1 MKRRHFL
8 QAASTTL
15 GTIGLSQLD
24 FLIQADRTHQA
35 LAQPGSRKLAL
46 LVGIN
51 AYAGNI
57 RPLNGCVTDIQMQYE
72 LLRHRYGFNPADIL
86 VLTDNTANKPTR
98 NNILAAFEEHLIK
111 QAKPGDTVIFHYSGH
126 GAIVFDPDPIPT
138 YKINDRG
145 FNGTIVPM
153 DAALDNRNDIMG
165 KTLFLLSR
173 QVNTENFTMVLDS
186 CHSGGGT
193 RGNHIIRSV
202 PRDSAQP
209 NPNPSPAE
217 LNYQDQQMVKLNL
230 NPQQLLQLRTQGI
243 AKGIA
248 IGAAKADQYAIDASF
263 GDFNAGALSYLL
275 TRYLWQLPAQE
286 DITTTFDRL
295 ALITQEL
302 AAASGNV
309 QEPIKDTALGS
320 PLEKA
325 PIYNLTP
332 TRPSAEGVI
341 RSTQVPK
348 QKGVIEFWLG
358 GVVETSLKGFASGS
372 LFTLIDDEGK
382 PIGELEQ
389 IGRSGLVGYGKLKS
403 GTLPKPGTLLREK
416 LRNLPSDI
424 TLTIGLYENL
434 GDDRDALA
442 KALNAISQINAI
454 PVNQRGSVNFII
466 GRLTDEARTAG
477 KTGGITISQP
487 NDAIGLFTPG
497 YDPIDSSLFG
507 GLNEPV
513 TQVIDRLR
521 PKLKLFLA
529 REYLTR
535 MVNGNASELNVEVLF
550 KSQGHT
556 QTISN
561 GGTRSL
567 VQPPGMGIES
577 SRPHTY
583 KLSPNPKKPTQL
595 DISLTNK
602 ENNAIYTSAIQIAT
616 DGVMTILH
624 PSDWNS
630 PESAAAIKPGAT
642 HILPLEIIPPA
653 GYSELLVITSTSPL
667 RESLKGLQTI
677 ARGRGMTGRSAEGYL
692 SFDRASRSADEP
704 EESVIGVT
712 RSLVADLTRAV
723 GLAGRSKR
731 GLNANQ
737 CAIYSQLIHTIE

>member
-15 GTIGLSQLD
+15 ATIGLSQLD
-24 FLIQADRTHQA
+24 FLTQANRTHQA

-51 AYAGNI
+51 GYRGNI
-57 RPLNGCVTDIQMQYE
+57 SPLRGCVTDIQMQYE
-72 LLRHRYGFNPADIL
+72 LLRYRYGFNPADIL
-86 VLTDNTANKPTR
+86 VLTDNTATQPNR
-98 NNILAAFEEHLIK
+98 DNILAAFEEHLIK

-126 GAIVFDPDPIPT
+126 GALMFDAQPIPT
-138 YKINDRG
+138 YTSNGRG

-153 DAALDNRNDIMG
+153 DATTDTRNDIMG

-173 QVNTENFTMVLDS
+173 QVNTDNFTMVLDS

-193 RGNHIIRSV
+193 RGNHLIRSI
-202 PRDSAQP
+202 PRDPAQP

-230 NPQQLLQLRTQGI
+230 TPQQLLQLRTQGI

-248 IGAAKADQYAIDASF
+248 IGASQANQYAVDASF

-275 TRYLWQLPAQE
+275 TRYLWQLPAKE

-302 AAASGNV
+302 AAASGNP
-309 QEPIKDTALGS
+309 QQPTKETAPAS

-325 PIYNLTP
+325 PIYNLSP
-332 TRPSAEGVI
+332 TRPCAEGVI

-348 QKGVIEFWLG
+348 QKGLIEFWLG
-358 GVVETSLKGFASGS
+358 GVAETSLKGFASGS

-389 IGRSGLVGYGKLKS
+389 TGRSGLVAYGKLKS
-403 GTLPKPGTLLREK
+403 GSLPKPGTLLREK

-424 TLTIGLYENL
+424 TLTIGLHENL

-442 KALNAISQINAI
+442 KALNAISQVTAI
-454 PVNQRGSVNFII
+454 PINHQSAVNFIL
-466 GRLTDEARTAG
+466 GRLTEESR
-477 KTGGITISQP
+477 ITHASRNLTIPQP
-487 NDAIGLFTPG
+487 NDSIGLFTAG

-507 GLNEPV
+507 ALNEPV
-513 TQVIDRLR
+513 TQVIDRIR

-535 MVNGNASELNVEVLF
+535 MVNGNASELKVEVLF
-550 KSQGHT
+550 KSQGNT
-556 QTISN
+556 QTLSN

-567 VQPPGMGIES
+567 PT
-577 SRPHTY
+577 SRPQPY
-583 KLSPNPKKPTQL
+583 KLSPNPKKTTRL
-595 DISLTNK
+595 DISLTNQ
-602 ENNAIYTSAIQIAT
+602 ETSAIYTSAIQIT
-616 DGVMTILH
+616 NDGVMTILH

-630 PESAAAIKPGAT
+630 PESAAAIKPGT
-642 HILPLEIIPPA
+642 TYTIPLDIIPPA
-653 GYSELLVITSTSPL
+653 GYAEILIITSTSPL

-677 ARGRGMTGRSAEGYL
+677 ARGRGLTGRSAQGYL
-692 SFDRASRSADEP
+692 SFDRESRSAEEP
-704 EESVIGVT
+704 EDSVIGVT
-712 RSLVADLTRAV
+712 RSLVSDLTRAAAP
-723 GLAGRSKR
+723 AGRSKIR

-737 CAIYSQLIHTIE
+737 CAIYSQVIQTIE